1 MNDTPTVVGGGVHT
15 PPVSPDI
22 VSFAQSCTAPYPA
35 KSSALIRCP
44 ARIATLPPHKVTT
57 AGSASRTSVPAA
69 CGFTIPLTPRTTWNV
84 CTSPVPVLDA
94 TRIRSPPTLTSS
106 GYSPGSV
113 VQRGPTVVRTS
124 NAVVVSVTA
133 SSGSPGSS
141 VDTSTSEIPPP

>member
-1 MNDTPTVVGGGVHT
+1 RSVSGSSTTTPEPITAPVRNSHASEARNDPPSTARIRPPKVHFTAPHDGATNDTPTVVGGGVHT

-84 CTSPVPVLDA
+84 CTSP
-94 TRIRSPPTLTSS
+94 
-106 GYSPGSV
+106 
-113 VQRGPTVVRTS
+113 
-124 NAVVVSVTA
+124 
-133 SSGSPGSS
+133 
-141 VDTSTSEIPPP
+141 

>member
-1 MNDTPTVVGGGVHT
+1 HYRPTVVGDVGHT
-15 PPVSPDI
+15 PPFSPYTQ
-22 VSFAQSCTAPYPA
+22 SFAQPCTAPYPA

-44 ARIATLPPHKVTT
+44 ARIATQPPHNVTT

-84 CTSPVPVLDA
+84 CTSPVPVIDV
-94 TRIRSPPTLTSS
+94 TRIRSPPTITSS
-106 GYSPGSV
+106 GNSAGSV
-113 VQRGPTVVRTS
+113 VQRGPTFVRTS
-124 NAVVVSVTA
+124 NAEVVSVTA